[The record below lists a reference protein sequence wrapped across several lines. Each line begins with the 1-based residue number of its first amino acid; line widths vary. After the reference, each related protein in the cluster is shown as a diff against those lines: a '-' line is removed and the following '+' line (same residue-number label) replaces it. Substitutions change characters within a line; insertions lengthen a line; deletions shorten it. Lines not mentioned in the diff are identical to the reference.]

1 MISINFV
8 ERCNAMKML
17 VKIPLSY
24 NMFKFNSYFD
34 LKIFPQPPAPPRSR
48 DTQSTIRTRN
58 NIRTVTSGNLK
69 YNYNYSNYLLELQK

>member
-1 MISINFV
+1 MIPIKFE
-8 ERCNAMKML
+8 ERCNALKML
-17 VKIPLSY
+17 VNIPLSY

-69 YNYNYSNYLLELQK
+69 YNNNYSNALFKLQN